1 MMGFDFESALNEADD
16 IIFETFANVSVSIEG
31 RDDAVPGIFD
41 NPSAISALTGGGQ
54 ISDRDNELF
63 LQSHNAAGI
72 ARRTVVTLTFSDGSD
87 KTYQVKNPD
96 PDGSG
101 ITKLTLG
108 EFNGDKSSKPS
119 IRY

>member
-1 MMGFDFESALNEADD
+1 MGFDFDEALNQADN
-16 IIFETFANVSVSIEG
+16 IIFDTLADVTVKVEG
-31 RDDAVPGIFD
+31 RQGTVPGIFD
-41 NPSAISALTGGGQ
+41 NPSAISSLTGGGQ

-63 LQSHNAAGI
+63 IQSHNANGI
-72 ARRTVVTLTFSDGSD
+72 ERRTIVTLKFPDGSD
-87 KTYQVKNPD
+87 KTYQVKNPE

-119 IRY
+119 IQY